1 MYEEI
6 DIYTNLSS
14 FSRMNTCAYH
24 LNSIYSVRSCCQ
36 GHVAR
41 RLASHIIFIVG
52 RLVVDANI
60 WFLCQVVLPLLDG
73 YATEPFVPA
82 RDQSVI

>member
-6 DIYTNLSS
+6 DIYTNNTSS

-24 LNSIYSVRSCCQ
+24 LNSVYSVRSCCQ

-41 RLASHIIFIVG
+41 RLASYMIFVVG
-52 RLVVDANI
+52 RLVDANI
-60 WFLCQVVLPLLDG
+60 
-73 YATEPFVPA
+73 
-82 RDQSVI
+82 